1 MKIIARL
8 LLFIFVSFLI
18 TPTVICVIKKDLDI
32 SAFYSFS
39 EEEKA
44 QKEIK
49 AILNFDIEITSK
61 DLLRLNCKIILS
73 ENLSKH
79 NNIFTKIFI
88 PPPEQV

>member
-1 MKIIARL
+1 MKIIASL

-18 TPTVICVIKKDLDI
+18 TPTVISVIERDADM

-39 EEEKA
+39 EEEKT

-49 AILNFDIEITSK
+49 AIISFDVTSSVV
-61 DLLRLNCKIILS
+61 DLSQLNCSPIFPECLFKHDKIS
-73 ENLSKH
+73 S
-79 NNIFTKIFI
+79 KIFI